1 MKLLLGI
8 PTGGNP
14 AEPFVKSLHQ
24 LKLPPAITEIEHK
37 TTVGNFVPAQR
48 ELLAG
53 YALHRNADFL
63 LMADDDMVVPS
74 DAVGKLLEPF
84 EDPRVGIVGA
94 LCYSRDGIRP
104 MAVDDWNAA
113 DTTSA
118 AIPAFDDRTPVEVDG
133 VGFGL
138 AMIRCKTLEV
148 MSQPFFPAHIFI
160 EQALAR
166 VRVCDEDFLFC
177 RRLKDEGWKVFLHPG
192 VRCGHFDRQSGQVF
206 PLEWEDPGVS
216 NTRRML
222 VRDADG
228 TIAKRAFEPNLASAP
243 ETHVRADV
251 EYVIVD

>member
-8 PTGGNP
+8 PTAGSP
-14 AEPFVKSLHQ
+14 AQPFVQSLQQ
-24 LKLPPAITEIEHK
+24 LQLPPAITAIEHK
-37 TTVGNFVPAQR
+37 TVTGNFVPAQR

-63 LMADDDMVVPS
+63 LMTDDDMVVPS
-74 DAVGKLLEPF
+74 DAVAKMLEPF
-84 EDPRVGIVGA
+84 ADPAVGIVGA

-104 MAVDDWNAA
+104 MAVDGWDAN
-113 DTTSA
+113 DTTGA
-118 AIPAFDDRTPVEVDG
+118 AIPAFDDRTPTEVDG

-138 AMIRCKTLEV
+138 AMIRCKTFGN
-148 MSQPFFPAHIFI
+148 MTHPFFPVHIFI
-160 EQALAR
+160 EQALGR

-177 RRLKDEGWKVFLHPG
+177 RRLKDDGWKVLLHPG
-192 VRCGHFDRQSGQVF
+192 VRCGHYDRRSGQVF
-206 PLEWEDPGVS
+206 PLEWEDAAETNV
-216 NTRRML
+216 RRML

-228 TIAKRAFEPNLASAP
+228 TIAKRAFDPALGRSS